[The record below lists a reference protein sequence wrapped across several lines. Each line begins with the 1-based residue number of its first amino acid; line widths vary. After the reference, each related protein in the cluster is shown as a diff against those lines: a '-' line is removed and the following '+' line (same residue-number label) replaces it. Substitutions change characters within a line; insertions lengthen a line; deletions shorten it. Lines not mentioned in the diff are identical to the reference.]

1 MNRMTIAIRTSAT
14 TQTNQARTTTT
25 IRTSTMPTDQAR
37 TTTNQTRVTGM
48 MNPMTTK
55 VEETKG
61 AALVEQTKEKGK
73 QSLKTFVTH

>member
-1 MNRMTIAIRTSAT
+1 
-14 TQTNQARTTTT
+14 
-25 IRTSTMPTDQAR
+25 MPTDQAR
-37 TTTNQTRVTGM
+37 TTINQTRVTGM

-73 QSLKTFVTH
+73 QSLKTFDSLTQAVTGKRKPIMVSRLCS

>member
-1 MNRMTIAIRTSAT
+1 M
-14 TQTNQARTTTT
+14 
-25 IRTSTMPTDQAR
+25 
-37 TTTNQTRVTGM
+37 TGM

-73 QSLKTFVTH
+73 QSLKTFDSLTQAVTGKRKPIMVSRLCS